1 MSFIEKLKILEI
13 KDLPDGTCEIIFE
26 ISKETKK
33 AFKKHFGWKRW
44 SQKKFNSL
52 VTEVLT
58 NAVEKEENL

>member
-13 KDLPDGTCEIIFE
+13 KDLPDGSCEIIFD
-26 ISKETKK
+26 ISKETRE

-52 VTEVLT
+52 VTEAIRK
-58 NAVEKEENL
+58 AVEKEENL